1 MTTAPRSAHAP
12 SVHRLWRAGVA
23 ALAAMGVAAALA
35 GCGSTPGSRS
45 SGDPAAAPQQSGSG
59 VTVFGDI
66 DVNVTKQRTR

>member
-12 SVHRLWRAGVA
+12 RVHRLWRGVA
-23 ALAAMGVAAALA
+23 ALMAMGVAVALA
-35 GCGSTPGSRS
+35 GCGSTPGFTS